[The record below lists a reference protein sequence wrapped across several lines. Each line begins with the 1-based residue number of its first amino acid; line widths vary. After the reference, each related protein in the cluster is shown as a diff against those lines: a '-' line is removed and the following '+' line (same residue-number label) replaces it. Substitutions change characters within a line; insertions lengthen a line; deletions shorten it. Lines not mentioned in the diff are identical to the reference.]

1 MFCVKVTTSNLI
13 SFNYL
18 SNSNTI
24 SCSPTARD
32 RCKICF
38 YLFFLFNKSHT
49 ADTFLQT
56 IFYQFYFCRKENKM
70 LRLRS
75 IRTPGCEKE
84 TNDFLDVCVVWHLLA
99 NKNTNL
105 DRLFLKKSHKISKC
119 YVNVVILWRW
129 KYRFLTANLLQE
141 VDTNHEWNRNM
152 RMLIRNKTTTVWFWL
167 KSFFSQRYTNGPN
180 TMSNVPKPTTT
191 SVFRVWHNL

>member
-1 MFCVKVTTSNLI
+1 MACSRPSPLGTGPHIRSTSSSPAPPHSWWPHLCICTVLVLQLFLILQLSHSGKLPLRILRSTSRRCFSDTNLTVFCVKVITSNLI

-38 YLFFLFNKSHT
+38 YLFILFNKSHT

-70 LRLRS
+70 RRLYWVYV
-75 IRTPGCEKE
+75 C
-84 TNDFLDVCVVWHLLA
+84 LDV
-99 NKNTNL
+99 K
-105 DRLFLKKSHKISKC
+105 RKQMIF
-119 YVNVVILWRW
+119 
-129 KYRFLTANLLQE
+129 
-141 VDTNHEWNRNM
+141 
-152 RMLIRNKTTTVWFWL
+152 
-167 KSFFSQRYTNGPN
+167 
-180 TMSNVPKPTTT
+180 
-191 SVFRVWHNL
+191 

>member
-1 MFCVKVTTSNLI
+1 MACSRSPLGTGPHIRSTSSSPAPPHSWSPRPCICTVLQLFLTLQLSHSGELPLRILRGTSGRCFTDTNLAVFCVKVITSNLI
-13 SFNYL
+13 YFNYL

-84 TNDFLDVCVVWHLLA
+84 TNDFLDVCVV
-99 NKNTNL
+99 
-105 DRLFLKKSHKISKC
+105 
-119 YVNVVILWRW
+119 
-129 KYRFLTANLLQE
+129 
-141 VDTNHEWNRNM
+141 
-152 RMLIRNKTTTVWFWL
+152 
-167 KSFFSQRYTNGPN
+167 
-180 TMSNVPKPTTT
+180 
-191 SVFRVWHNL
+191 